1 MPTSYQRP
9 FIAFVVNSSTF
20 PPCWTCC
27 WCCSCCAT
35 LLTCSSL
42 HRGTLTSSLT
52 HRRKAVARRRRRP
65 RRFRFNARRR
75 RNAVIY
81 LGKQMYNQ
89 AGHSSSDPTIG
100 LLCWR
105 YDANARQH
113 RLLRVQDVVPALP
126 ASARVHFDFGLN
138 RARLLLARSP
148 GMPPRPDA
156 VVPGPELPRYEPHL
170 HSNLVL
176 HGALTL
182 HTTNNTATT
191 ITTTTTEAH
200 SAKAAMASSWPQ
212 QQ

>member
-1 MPTSYQRP
+1 M
-9 FIAFVVNSSTF
+9 
-20 PPCWTCC
+20 
-27 WCCSCCAT
+27 
-35 LLTCSSL
+35 
-42 HRGTLTSSLT
+42 
-52 HRRKAVARRRRRP
+52 
-65 RRFRFNARRR
+65 
-75 RNAVIY
+75 IY

-126 ASARVHFDFGLN
+126 ASARVHFDFALN

-156 VVPGPELPRYEPHL
+156 VVPGQELPRYEPHQ

-176 HGALTL
+176 LVLPLTL

-191 ITTTTTEAH
+191 TITTTTTEAPC
-200 SAKAAMASSWPQ
+200 AKAAMASSWPQ